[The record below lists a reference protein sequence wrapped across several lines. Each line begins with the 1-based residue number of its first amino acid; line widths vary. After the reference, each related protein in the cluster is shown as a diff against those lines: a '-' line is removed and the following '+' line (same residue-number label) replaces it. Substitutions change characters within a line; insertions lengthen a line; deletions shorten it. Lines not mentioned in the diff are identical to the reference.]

1 MRSKFIEEPFFCNKK
16 ANVSCEDPADIEYD
30 ATRVWVID
38 KPNLPKTPPGFQRE
52 LVLRRDFSKM
62 DAYYITPAGT
72 RVRAPSSV
80 ASFLEANPECK
91 GVSVSDF
98 SFTPPKV
105 MDDTVPENVKGPGP
119 SSANKKMKALREEDD
134 DVDAFT
140 DSAFKG
146 NPAAVC
152 LLEEER
158 EDEWM
163 QSVASEFNISQ
174 TGYLIRDSSDAA
186 TNPRFR
192 LRWFT
197 PVAEGKRKKRKRDV
211 EFSSFF
217 FDLLGSEKVKNPKS
231 ALRIAQSFNLEI

>member
-1 MRSKFIEEPFFCNKK
+1 MAENPKSSNSRKRQSGNNSVIVYAAQCGECFKWRVIPTQEEFEDMRSKFIEDPFFCNKK

-62 DAYYITPAGT
+62 DTYYITPSGT

-119 SSANKKMKALREEDD
+119 SSANKKMKALREGDD
-134 DVDAFT
+134 DV
-140 DSAFKG
+140 
-146 NPAAVC
+146 
-152 LLEEER
+152 
-158 EDEWM
+158 
-163 QSVASEFNISQ
+163 
-174 TGYLIRDSSDAA
+174 
-186 TNPRFR
+186 
-192 LRWFT
+192 
-197 PVAEGKRKKRKRDV
+197 
-211 EFSSFF
+211 
-217 FDLLGSEKVKNPKS
+217 
-231 ALRIAQSFNLEI
+231 